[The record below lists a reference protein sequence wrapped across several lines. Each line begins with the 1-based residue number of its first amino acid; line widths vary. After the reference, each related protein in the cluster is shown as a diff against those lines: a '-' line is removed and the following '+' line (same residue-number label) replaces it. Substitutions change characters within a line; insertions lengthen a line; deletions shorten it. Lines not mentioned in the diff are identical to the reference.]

1 MTAGSRGDVAPFTGL
16 GAGLVRAG
24 HDVTL
29 VTHAMFEPLVQ
40 GSGVRFHPLPVD
52 PRAELHSERGQGLHR
67 SGTGA
72 GKLLRAMA
80 MGRAVVGQFTDS
92 LIEVAKDSD
101 VLILGG
107 VVAPLGCAV
116 AEGLKLPSVG
126 VNLQPMHA
134 TRAFAPPLATARS
147 LGPAGNRLAGHAVTA
162 LIEQIF
168 TRAAREARRRLRLP
182 PLGVAAA
189 RRARERQNWPVLYG
203 FSPRVVPRP
212 ADWRPGLDVVGY
224 WWPHDLRDRL
234 PADLEDFLA
243 AGAAPVYVGLG
254 SATVPAPARLCG
266 QVVGALRAAGLRG
279 VIQRGWAGLSAT
291 GDDMLTIDDVP
302 HRLLFPRTA
311 AVVHHCGAGT
321 TAAGLRAGVPAVP
334 VPIQFDEMF
343 WADRLTALGAAP
355 YPLPLRRL
363 TTERLTHALIRAT
376 SDPRHRERAQLVAG
390 HLATEDAVAPVQALL
405 RRIESGDR
413 GVRLPERTC
422 AQPTET

>member
-1 MTAGSRGDVAPFTGL
+1 MRVAMMTAGSRGDVAPFTGL

-29 VTHAMFEPLVQ
+29 LTHDMFEPLTR
-40 GSGVRFHPLPVD
+40 GSGIRFHPLPVD

-67 SGTGA
+67 SGTGV
-72 GKLLRAMA
+72 GKLLRAMS

-92 LIEVAKDSD
+92 LIEVARDSD
-101 VLILGG
+101 VLVLSG
-107 VVAPLGCAV
+107 VVAPLGCTV

-134 TRAFAPPLATARS
+134 TRAFAPPLATVRS
-147 LGPAGNRLAGHAVTA
+147 LGPVGNRLAGHAVTA

-168 TRAAREARRRLRLP
+168 TRAAPEARRRLRLP
-182 PLGVAAA
+182 PLGVGAA
-189 RRARERQNWPVLYG
+189 RRARERQGWPVLYG
-203 FSPRVVPRP
+203 FSPQVVPRP

-224 WWPHDLRDRL
+224 WWPHDVQDRL
-234 PADLEDFLA
+234 PAELEDFLA
-243 AGAAPVYVGLG
+243 AGPAPVYVGLG
-254 SATVPAPARLCG
+254 SATVPDPDRLCG
-266 QVVGALRAAGLRG
+266 QVVQALRAAGLRG

-291 GDDMLTIDDVP
+291 GDDVLTIDDVP
-302 HRLLFPRTA
+302 HSLLFPRTA

-343 WADRLTALGAAP
+343 WASRLTALGTAP

-363 TTERLTHALIRAT
+363 TTQRLTDALIRAT
-376 SDPRHRERAQLVAG
+376 NDPVHRERARRVAAR
-390 HLATEDAVAPVQALL
+390 LAAEDAVGPVRALL
-405 RRIESGDR
+405 QRIESGE
-413 GVRLPERTC
+413 PEARV
-422 AQPTET
+422 P